1 MNESLNQ
8 SLTFKKVSKK
18 IKKVKVKYINFC
30 IFLLIVNFF
39 AFFAQK
45 FDEFNK
51 AKKKKIW
58 DIIDKKIMTKN
69 IFLLLEDFGL
79 KILIIISLIK
89 FKVNAIILFSI
100 LYFIIASVMIF
111 YLTFNQLSDKI
122 IDDHKIKGYPFP
134 LFIINIVLFSLEGF
148 LLAKIYQLMTKEQ
161 RAKSKEKYGFNSG
174 DETLRDKNILVETS
188 FSN

>member
-8 SLTFKKVSKK
+8 SMTFKKVSKK
-18 IKKVKVKYINFC
+18 IKKVKVKYINFS

-45 FDEFNK
+45 FPELNK
-51 AKKKKIW
+51 GSKEHR
-58 DIIDKKIMTKN
+58 DIKDKKIMTKN

-79 KILIIISLIK
+79 KIIIIISLLK
-89 FKVNAIILFSI
+89 FKVNSIILFSI
-100 LYFIIASVMIF
+100 LYFIIAIVMIF
-111 YLTFNQLSDKI
+111 YLIFNQLSNKV
-122 IDDHKIKGYPFP
+122 IDEQKVTGFPFP
-134 LFIINIVLFSLEGF
+134 LFIVNIVLFCLEGF

-174 DETLRDKNILVETS
+174 DEMLRDKNILVETS
-188 FSN
+188 F